1 MSVFKICIIVTTN
14 SGLVLLVLLNEENQP
29 IEQIYDSLLANSWQ
43 QQKTNNKPIRVEY
56 NIWGLAEAYDYVLS
70 VFQFDPY
77 QGVQK
82 GKQVVSST
90 KWGLGENFVL
100 WKVFADE
107 YMNDYFTSF
116 CQFTHLGVNNIRATI
131 KIKRKN

>member
-1 MSVFKICIIVTTN
+1 MTTN

-90 KWGLGENFVL
+90 K
-100 WKVFADE
+100 
-107 YMNDYFTSF
+107 
-116 CQFTHLGVNNIRATI
+116 
-131 KIKRKN
+131 

>member
-1 MSVFKICIIVTTN
+1 MN
-14 SGLVLLVLLNEENQP
+14 NLLNEENQP

-43 QQKTNNKPIRVEY
+43 QQKTNNKLIRVEY

-90 KWGLGENFVL
+90 K
-100 WKVFADE
+100 
-107 YMNDYFTSF
+107 
-116 CQFTHLGVNNIRATI
+116 
-131 KIKRKN
+131 